1 MLARIAYSFSNLPK
15 FYQLKINVGVGMVY
29 AKIKKRDIFEI
40 NFQTFG
46 YLEDLKLC

>member
-29 AKIKKRDIFEI
+29 AKIKKRDIELFRR
-40 NFQTFG
+40 FVA
-46 YLEDLKLC
+46 LLKNTIE